1 MELEEI
7 VIFIVT
13 GGVAGWLAG
22 LILRRGNI
30 GIIGNI
36 IVGVIG
42 AFIGSWLFGKFEIHI
57 GNEYVNALVAS
68 TTGAVILLL
77 LLSLIGKK
85 KR

>member
-7 VIFIVT
+7 VILIVT

-42 AFIGSWLFGKFEIHI
+42 AFIGTWLFGQLDI
-57 GNEYVNALVAS
+57 GIENMYVNALVAS
-68 TTGAVILLL
+68 TAGAIILLL
-77 LLSLIGKK
+77 LLGLIQKK
-85 KR
+85 K